1 MRRQFLTRVGSVRGW
16 LAIWLMLSLIL
27 IPGCLPDGNKRPI
40 AQISAKPTKGEVPL
54 TVYFDGL
61 DSYDPDGSIISYHW
75 DFGDRVTCPPDCGS
89 GDVITPTHQYMEAGT
104 YRARLTVTDDKGA
117 EDRDFVIIEV
127 ITPGVS
133 PPEGQVL
140 FFDDFE
146 DGADPSWRPNPG
158 STWMV
163 EDGRYTISKDSPRDL
178 PMRTF
183 VGSSSWQDYSV
194 EVEVHRAYGHHQIAV
209 LLRVQ
214 NDDDMVGFFVVERHP
229 SGAYDYAEF
238 RIKKD
243 GVWRE
248 VGPRHSWGWY
258 PPKNF
263 VLLVTVEGNT
273 FSASVNAEHLVTI
286 EIPDAPARGYVGLQT
301 ARSLSRTT
309 AFDNFKVTSLGQ

>member
-146 DGADPSWRPNPG
+146 DGADPSWSAASG
-158 STWMV
+158 TWIV
-163 EDGRYTISKDSPRDL
+163 TKDGKYKVKEHWGAGFTYVKIGL
-178 PMRTF
+178 
-183 VGSSSWQDYSV
+183 SWKNYAV
-194 EVEVHRAYGHHQIAV
+194 EVDIHGAPRYGGTFEPQYSGVVVRAQDDLNKVFLANVGETTGLCWYVIKNGDTVKKCVNKVKPSLPEEAQVRVEVIGNRYEAFVNGIRRTV
-209 LLRVQ
+209 LELEDSTFERG
-214 NDDDMVGFFVVERHP
+214 MPGLFVSHNM
-229 SGAYDYAEF
+229 
-238 RIKKD
+238 
-243 GVWRE
+243 GV
-248 VGPRHSWGWY
+248 
-258 PPKNF
+258 
-263 VLLVTVEGNT
+263 T
-273 FSASVNAEHLVTI
+273 
-286 EIPDAPARGYVGLQT
+286 
-301 ARSLSRTT
+301 
-309 AFDNFKVTSLGQ
+309 FDNFKVTSLGG